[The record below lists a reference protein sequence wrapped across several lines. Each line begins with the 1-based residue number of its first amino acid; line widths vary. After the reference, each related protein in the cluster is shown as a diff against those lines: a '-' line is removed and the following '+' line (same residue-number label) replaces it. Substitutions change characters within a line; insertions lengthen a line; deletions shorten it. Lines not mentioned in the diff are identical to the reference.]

1 MVNWK
6 ILEDYKQHGNSHV
19 TVRENTKSSLQPQVL
34 EEQREVF
41 KLSELK
47 WLGGELDLDIEEGG
61 TA

>member
-1 MVNWK
+1 M
-6 ILEDYKQHGNSHV
+6 
-19 TVRENTKSSLQPQVL
+19 VRENTKSSLQPQVL